1 MAKYLLINDDLYI
14 GTTEDENV
22 VDAGKSA
29 GVLIINLDDKTVWNY
44 VDQKYE
50 ELPTAIVS
58 EVPHEEK
65 AHLVASFYE

>member
-29 GVLIINLDDKTVWNY
+29 GVLIVNLDDKTVWNY

-50 ELPTAIVS
+50 ELPAAIVS

-65 AHLVASFYE
+65 AHLVASFYA